1 MEVRHGGATAVRVIK
16 IPLENIE
23 LMFFKADALR
33 FLRVCVHV
41 DVDTYRVVF
50 GGVAK

>member
-23 LMFFKADALR
+23 LMFSKADA
-33 FLRVCVHV
+33 
-41 DVDTYRVVF
+41 
-50 GGVAK
+50 